1 MAALQTAPQVQ
12 TIPLVDPAAT
22 EALAATFAARLAPGD
37 IIALT
42 GDLGAGKTVFARA
55 LIRSLGRACGIDIEH
70 VPSPTFTLVQLYEL
84 SDFTL
89 YHFDLYRLEEPEEV
103 WEIGIEDAFAG
114 GVSVIEWAERI
125 EHLLPMQHIRIDL
138 AFGSDETARIA
149 TVTGLETKL
158 ATGPETT

>member
-1 MAALQTAPQVQ
+1 M
-12 TIPLVDPAAT
+12 
-22 EALAATFAARLAPGD
+22 
-37 IIALT
+37 
-42 GDLGAGKTVFARA
+42 
-55 LIRSLGRACGIDIEH
+55 
-70 VPSPTFTLVQLYEL
+70 
-84 SDFTL
+84 
-89 YHFDLYRLEEPEEV
+89 EEPEEV

-125 EHLLPMQHIRIDL
+125 EHLLPMQHISIDL

>member
-12 TIPLVDPAAT
+12 TIPLADPAAT
-22 EALAATFAARLAPGD
+22 EALAAAYAARLAPGD

-55 LIRSLGRACGIDIEH
+55 LIRALGRAAGIEIDH

-84 SDFTL
+84 ADFTL
-89 YHFDLYRLEEPEEV
+89 YHFDLYRLEAPEEV
-103 WEIGIEDAFAG
+103 WETGIEEAFAG

-125 EHLLPMQHIRIDL
+125 EHLLPPHHIGIDL
-138 AFGSDETARIA
+138 AFGADETARIA
-149 TVTGLETKL
+149 TVTGP
-158 ATGPETT
+158 AAGPQTT

>member
-55 LIRSLGRACGIDIEH
+55 LILSLGRACGIEH